1 MNQTKSKRGVPMG
14 DYRDCGGFFGGG
26 WEWIIIII
34 LIILIFFPGIFGGSD
49 KCKDCC

>member
-1 MNQTKSKRGVPMG
+1 MG
-14 DYRDCGGFFGGG
+14 DYRDCGFFGGG

-34 LIILIFFPGIFGGSD
+34 LIILIFFPGIFGGCD